1 MGRKSVAVLDVR
13 SSEVTVLVGERGVN
27 HTFVLKANRTEAY
40 FGYENGA
47 FYDTAQ
53 LGDAIMR
60 ALAAVERICGER
72 IKTLFVG
79 VPGEF
84 TQVIPKEHEVSFPKR
99 RRIGDR
105 EIGLLYESGREELKG
120 YRFMRAS
127 SMIFITADNRRVVD
141 PTGLVS
147 ASLSGV
153 LSYFYCSDY
162 FAQTMGEIFKGT
174 GISLRYLPSGYAQA
188 TYLIPSET
196 RDETALFLDAG
207 YLSSTVCIMLGGG
220 VCAQKTFWAGKGQIA
235 VRLMKRFALPY
246 DGAVALLDKAN
257 LFRRGGAPDSEFLY
271 QGIAYEIPFDAFV
284 EEVRAGLDDICEQ
297 VSVFLEECAGK
308 ELDNKPLYVTG
319 EGICD
324 IRGALEHVSKRLN
337 RVCEQV
343 APDLPYYNKPSVS
356 SRIAL
361 ADTAYEDNRKRGL
374 LYRIL
379 NGFGG

>member
-1 MGRKSVAVLDVR
+1 M
-13 SSEVTVLVGERGVN
+13 
-27 HTFVLKANRTEAY
+27 
-40 FGYENGA
+40 
-47 FYDTAQ
+47 
-53 LGDAIMR
+53 
-60 ALAAVERICGER
+60 
-72 IKTLFVG
+72 
-79 VPGEF
+79 
-84 TQVIPKEHEVSFPKR
+84 
-99 RRIGDR
+99 
-105 EIGLLYESGREELKG
+105 
-120 YRFMRAS
+120 
-127 SMIFITADNRRVVD
+127 
-141 PTGLVS
+141 
-147 ASLSGV
+147 
-153 LSYFYCSDY
+153 
-162 FAQTMGEIFKGT
+162 
-174 GISLRYLPSGYAQA
+174 
-188 TYLIPSET
+188 
-196 RDETALFLDAG
+196 
-207 YLSSTVCIMLGGG
+207 
-220 VCAQKTFWAGKGQIA
+220 
-235 VRLMKRFALPY
+235 RLMKRFALPY